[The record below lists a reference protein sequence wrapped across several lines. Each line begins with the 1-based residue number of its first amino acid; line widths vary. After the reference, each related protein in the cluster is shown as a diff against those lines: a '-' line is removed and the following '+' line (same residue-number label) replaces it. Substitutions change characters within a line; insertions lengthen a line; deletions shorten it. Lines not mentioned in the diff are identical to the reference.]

1 MEALPFSRHTPDFR
15 LLLGAELT
23 FMLGFAI
30 YNTVFI
36 NFAAQEIQITPRELG
51 ILESVREIP
60 GLLSVAIAAIT
71 MWLLEPVLASIAL
84 VVMAVGVFNY
94 VHIDTVAG
102 LVLFSL
108 VWSIG
113 FHTWAPLGASM
124 ALRMGREGEEA
135 RRLGLFRSTSN
146 VGGLIGIG
154 AVFLLVRFLH
164 VPFRPMFVFSGV
176 AILCATLLLLRIKR
190 GARVRQQRI
199 VLRKRYWLYYVL
211 QFLDGTRRHIFMTF
225 ALFLLVRE
233 HGAGVQT
240 ISILSFVNQIFSI
253 GAAYLAG
260 RLIDK
265 RGERPVLAFG
275 YAALTFIF
283 LGYAFIDTV
292 MVLFALYVIDNI
304 FFSISIGIQTYAKKT
319 LIKESD
325 LRPTMVAGQ
334 TMNHVAAV
342 VIPITGGL
350 LWEAYGHAVP
360 FLMGSAVAA
369 IAVIASLQ
377 LKIGKGPVA
386 DVGQPSALPRSE
398 TKPAL
403 PEA

>member
-1 MEALPFSRHTPDFR
+1 MFSLRERLEALPFGRHTPDFR

-36 NFAAQEIQITPRELG
+36 NFAAQEIRIVPRELG

-199 VLRKRYWLYYVL
+199 VLRKRY
-211 QFLDGTRRHIFMTF
+211 
-225 ALFLLVRE
+225 
-233 HGAGVQT
+233 
-240 ISILSFVNQIFSI
+240 
-253 GAAYLAG
+253 
-260 RLIDK
+260 
-265 RGERPVLAFG
+265 
-275 YAALTFIF
+275 
-283 LGYAFIDTV
+283 
-292 MVLFALYVIDNI
+292 
-304 FFSISIGIQTYAKKT
+304 
-319 LIKESD
+319 
-325 LRPTMVAGQ
+325 
-334 TMNHVAAV
+334 
-342 VIPITGGL
+342 
-350 LWEAYGHAVP
+350 
-360 FLMGSAVAA
+360 
-369 IAVIASLQ
+369 
-377 LKIGKGPVA
+377 
-386 DVGQPSALPRSE
+386 
-398 TKPAL
+398 
-403 PEA
+403 